1 MSSTRSVTYPR
12 TIAILRALQLGDLLC
27 SVPAFRALRAAFP
40 KASITL
46 IGLPWAKAFVQR
58 FTHYVDE
65 FIEFP
70 GYPGLPE
77 QDTDFA
83 RLATFLEYMRARRF
97 DWLIQM
103 QGDGSYVNDL
113 VRLCGAR
120 ERMGFALPSAD
131 GSDLP
136 GFLPYPSDCPE
147 IHRHLRLME
156 FIGVPSVGDH
166 LEFPLGAQ
174 DHAEFK
180 ALPEAASLQP
190 GSFVCLHPGGRGLAR
205 RWSTQGFAEV
215 AKGLAHRGLQLALT
229 GVAEERSLVEHVAR
243 SLPVA
248 CVNLAGKTT
257 LGSLGVLLSRSRM
270 LVANDTGVSHVAA
283 ALRVPSVILSVGSD
297 PLRWN
302 PLDSSRHRVL
312 VGELTEPQDVLTQVD
327 DLLSR
332 GPTVEPSRVNTGD
345 RPLRILTWHV
355 HGNYLFYLTHTPHDW
370 FLPVGFDRPGYSGR
384 APGFP
389 WSERVKDVPVAHLK
403 RLSFDCILFQSR
415 SAYLEDQFE
424 LLTPEQRRLPKVYLE
439 HDPPDDPTDSRH
451 IVNDAT
457 VQLVHVTHYNR
468 LMWDNGDTPAEVI
481 EHGVP
486 DPGDVRYSGE
496 LPRGL
501 VVINDLPRRGRRV
514 GADLVARIRRTIPL
528 DVIGMNSEAAGG
540 LGEISHDD
548 LPRFMSRYRFFFHPV
563 RYTSFGLAVCEA
575 MRIGLPIVAWSV
587 TEMPTVLQD
596 GISGYLGNDP
606 DRLLQRMAFLLA
618 DPDEA
623 RRLGENARE
632 TARTRF
638 NLERFSAD
646 WHRLLT
652 AHTSRR
658 RATRPVP
665 GVAQRTVEPSLHE
678 GTPCAAKLH

>member
-1 MSSTRSVTYPR
+1 MPSTRLITYPR

-27 SVPAFRALRAAFP
+27 SVPALRALRTAFP
-40 KASITL
+40 RASITL
-46 IGLPWAKAFVQR
+46 IGLSWAQGFVQR
-58 FTHYVDE
+58 FNQYVDE

-77 QDTDFA
+77 QDTDFT
-83 RLATFLEYMRARRF
+83 RLATFLAYMRARRF

-113 VRLCGAR
+113 VSLCGAR
-120 ERMGFALPSAD
+120 ELMGFALPSPD
-131 GSDLP
+131 GSLLP

-147 IHRHLRLME
+147 VHRHLKLME
-156 FIGVPSVGDH
+156 FIGVPSAGDH
-166 LEFPLGAQ
+166 LEFPLDAQ
-174 DHAEFK
+174 DHAEFT

-205 RWSTQGFAEV
+205 RWSTRGFVEV
-215 AKGLAHRGLQLALT
+215 AKGLAHRGLRLALT
-229 GVAEERSLVEHVAR
+229 GAAEERSLAEDVAR
-243 SLPVA
+243 ALPVP
-248 CVNLAGKTT
+248 CVNLAGRTT
-257 LGSLGVLLSRSRM
+257 LGSLGVVLSRSRM

-283 ALRVPSVILSVGSD
+283 ALRIPSVILSVGSD

-302 PLDSSRHRVL
+302 PLDGARHPVL
-312 VGELTEPQDVLTQVD
+312 LGEVTDSADVLAQVD
-327 DLLSR
+327 SLLHSR
-332 GPTVEPSRVNTGD
+332 PTVEPTRLNTAV

-355 HGNYLFYLTHTPHDW
+355 HGNYLYYLTHTPHDW
-370 FLPVGFDRPGYSGR
+370 FLPVGLDRPGYSGR

-389 WSERVKDVPVAHLK
+389 WSGRVKDVPVAHLK
-403 RLSFDCILFQSR
+403 HLSFDCILFQSR
-415 SAYLEDQFE
+415 SAYLKDQFE
-424 LLTPEQRRLPKVYLE
+424 LLTPEQRRLPRVYLE
-439 HDPPDDPTDSRH
+439 HDPPDDPAESRH
-451 IVNDAT
+451 IVNDST
-457 VQLVHVTHYNR
+457 MQLVHVTQFNR
-468 LMWDNGDTPAEVI
+468 LMWDNGDTPADVI

-486 DPGDVRYSGE
+486 DPGDVAYSGE

-540 LGEISHDD
+540 LGEVSHDD

-596 GISGYLGNDP
+596 GVSGYLGNDP
-606 DRLLQRMAFLLA
+606 GRLMQRMALLLA
-618 DPDEA
+618 DPEEA
-623 RRLGENARE
+623 RRLGE
-632 TARTRF
+632 
-638 NLERFSAD
+638 
-646 WHRLLT
+646 
-652 AHTSRR
+652 
-658 RATRPVP
+658 
-665 GVAQRTVEPSLHE
+665 
-678 GTPCAAKLH
+678 